1 MPKIKVWSSILS
13 ELLQKNGHLS
23 PISTTALGALRL
35 LLLIQQL
42 PPALLLSIPLLSS
55 HLKAMIKL
63 KAKNSTALVLW
74 TALLFLFDVL
84 ILIYSEQIEKHLDV
98 HDLCKDTNIYTLE
111 NPISYY
117 MNNTNSSSVFRLAEV
132 CDMDPVL
139 PSGVVLMST
148 TPKSLM
154 SPSDLVLP
162 TTNNEKVVHKLARV
176 YEIDLVLLDSVIM
189 MSTIFK
195 SLMSPSGLV
204 MSTTNNKKIEHNQNR
219 YKYLFFCKSL
229 RNFMETVVI
238 IFLQPQIDLTARVRL
253 CKLRCIQNQYLH

>member
-1 MPKIKVWSSILS
+1 M
-13 ELLQKNGHLS
+13 
-23 PISTTALGALRL
+23 
-35 LLLIQQL
+35 
-42 PPALLLSIPLLSS
+42 
-55 HLKAMIKL
+55 KL
-63 KAKNSTALVLW
+63 KAKNSTALALW

-84 ILIYSEQIEKHLDV
+84 IVIYSEQIEKHLDV
-98 HDLCKDTNIYTLE
+98 HDPCKNTNIYTLE

-117 MNNTNSSSVFRLAEV
+117 MNNTISSSVFRLTGV
-132 CDMDPVL
+132 CDIDPVL
-139 PSGVVLMST
+139 PSSVVLMST

-176 YEIDLVLLDSVIM
+176 YEINPLLLDSVVM
-189 MSTIFK
+189 MSTTSK
-195 SLMSPSGLV
+195 SLMSLSDLI
-204 MSTTNNKKIEHNQNR
+204 MSTTNNKKIEHKQNR

-253 CKLRCIQNQYLH
+253 CKLRCIT